1 MTYMLNDLTSFD
13 ISNNQMT
20 VIKSSE
26 HTAQALLEPN
36 RPPCQILRV
45 ATFGGVITCSVVVVA
60 EVIDDMRSDVLRNF
74 VTFKSGWKLSS
85 GTGTTGSKF
94 LSSPDDSPESSK
106 SLD

>member
-26 HTAQALLEPN
+26 HNADLIVPLEPN

-45 ATFGGVITCSVVVVA
+45 ATFSVVITSSVVVVA
-60 EVIDDMRSDVLRNF
+60 LVIGDMTFDVLCDF
-74 VTFKSGWKLSS
+74 VTFKSGWKRSS
-85 GTGTTGSKF
+85 GTTGTVGS
-94 LSSPDDSPESSK
+94 L
-106 SLD
+106 